1 MFHSPVPSSPIS
13 VMISPVSG
21 SAIANE
27 AYSLICSVTEE
38 ITGLTG
44 SPSVQWIGP
53 DDNTVVPTTGSM
65 SNQTSSSVT
74 LTFQPLTT
82 SSGGL
87 YTCLATL
94 PSPAVTGDIT
104 VSISQPVIVESMLL
118 NVVSHTSIMTLYNS
132 LQFPVPVWS
141 LQQMAVGLLVHVTSS
156 RAI

>member
-1 MFHSPVPSSPIS
+1 
-13 VMISPVSG
+13 MISHVSG

-27 AYSLICSVTEE
+27 AYSLICSVTEG

-44 SPSVQWIGP
+44 TPSVQWIGP

-65 SNQTSSSVT
+65 SNQTSSYVVLS
-74 LTFQPLTT
+74 FQSLTT

-104 VSISQPVIVESMLL
+104 ANTSQPVVVESMLL
-118 NVVSHTSIMTLYNS
+118 NFISHTRIMTLYNS
-132 LQFPVPVWS
+132 LQFPVPV
-141 LQQMAVGLLVHVTSS
+141 
-156 RAI
+156 

>member
-13 VMISPVSG
+13 VMIAPVSG
-21 SAIANE
+21 SAIADE

-44 SPSVQWIGP
+44 TPSAQWIGP

-65 SNQTSSSVT
+65 SNQTSSSAT

-87 YTCLATL
+87 YICLATL

-104 VSISQPVIVESMLL
+104 ANTSQAVVVESMLL
-118 NVVSHTSIMTLYNS
+118 NVISHTRIMTLYNS
-132 LQFPVPVWS
+132 LQFPVP
-141 LQQMAVGLLVHVTSS
+141 M
-156 RAI
+156 